1 MRFFVKLTP
10 AFLLFALLLLPAIA
24 RADTIV
30 INSGALW
37 VNGNSGPLF
46 SFGNMPP
53 QSFAVSN
60 TQHPGDGGNVQRCQ
74 PCTGGQTISLNGY
87 FAAESTLTSGPAVV
101 GGISYNQLFYAG
113 ALQFTVGNVVVPSI
127 EQSLLTITA
136 PFTLSGF
143 MEGYPTSQL
152 NTPPIFSTM
161 LSGQGLA
168 TLQLSGHFTPGLG
181 YLYDF
186 VSIRYDF
193 SPNAPVPE
201 PGPLSLLGAGLASLV
216 SYARLR
222 RKAKQ

>member
-10 AFLLFALLLLPAIA
+10 ALLLFALFLLPAIA

-30 INSGALW
+30 INSGSLW
-37 VNGNSGPLF
+37 INGNSGSLF
-46 SFGNMPP
+46 SFGNMARR
-53 QSFAVSN
+53 FAVSN

-74 PCTGGQTISLNGY
+74 PCTGGQTISLDGY
-87 FAAESTLTSGPAVV
+87 FAAESALTSGPAVV
-101 GGISYNQLFYAG
+101 DGISYNQLFYAG
-113 ALQFTVGNVVVPSI
+113 ALQFTVGNIVIPQI

-143 MEGYPTSQL
+143 MEGYPTAQL

-168 TLQLSGHFTPGLG
+168 TLQLSGHFAPGFG

-186 VSIRYDF
+186 ASIRYDF
-193 SPNAPVPE
+193 APAAPVPE
-201 PGPLSLLGAGLASLV
+201 PGPLGLLGAGLASLV
-216 SYARLR
+216 SYVRLR
-222 RKAKQ
+222 RKGRQ